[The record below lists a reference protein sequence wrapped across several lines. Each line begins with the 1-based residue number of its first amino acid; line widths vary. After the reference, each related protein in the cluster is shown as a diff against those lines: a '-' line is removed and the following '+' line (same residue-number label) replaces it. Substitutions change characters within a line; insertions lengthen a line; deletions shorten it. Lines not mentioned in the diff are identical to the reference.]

1 MCLSS
6 AEEGLEVISNRA
18 VVVQALSSSC
28 QGPVLQLG
36 HIQSQWEQEELLGRD
51 KDRLAGTAV
60 PAVLDLSLW
69 HKAGE
74 VEVRGN
80 QTEQPPEGVV
90 EGLQRVLAAVKQ
102 DAEATF
108 MRQEGGHFQII
119 MSTELVH
126 LDQAIHS
133 IFLEM
138 REEMESTWHL
148 VLQML
153 TIV

>member
-1 MCLSS
+1 MELGLNAALPSLPLETHYTQTSAATIHINIPARLDQSHSISPAKQMCLSS

-69 HKAGE
+69 HKE
-74 VEVRGN
+74 EEEEVRG
-80 QTEQPPEGVV
+80 
-90 EGLQRVLAAVKQ
+90 
-102 DAEATF
+102 
-108 MRQEGGHFQII
+108 M
-119 MSTELVH
+119 
-126 LDQAIHS
+126 
-133 IFLEM
+133 
-138 REEMESTWHL
+138 
-148 VLQML
+148 
-153 TIV
+153 